1 MLRFKIGGP
10 ERDKEVQQ
18 QISKSHR
25 IVSII
30 IMRFFESII
39 ILVTIISFFS
49 SIDALFGFGNKKKEV
64 DKVTC
69 YYMRLRLSHFMFR
82 TVENKK

>member
-1 MLRFKIGGP
+1 
-10 ERDKEVQQ
+10 
-18 QISKSHR
+18 
-25 IVSII
+25 
-30 IMRFFESII
+30 MRFLESII

-69 YYMRLRLSHFMFR
+69 YYMRLRLSRFYSHILCLER
-82 TVENKK
+82 WKTKNNR